1 MPVRYWHKHGAVS
14 LIITLVMGFSDV
26 QVMDTVIYAAFQGD
40 TFEEISRKMQK
51 GDMTDGGRYIY
62 VFSLTGEPI
71 RKYVLD
77 HYVYGIS
84 VDELNGRIVAT
95 DVNRD
100 ESVLKYAVD

>member
-26 QVMDTVIYAAFQGD
+26 QVMDTAIYAAFQGD

-84 VDELNGRIVAT
+84 VDEQKGIILAT
-95 DVNRD
+95 DVNKD
-100 ESVLKYAVD
+100 DPIIEYSMK